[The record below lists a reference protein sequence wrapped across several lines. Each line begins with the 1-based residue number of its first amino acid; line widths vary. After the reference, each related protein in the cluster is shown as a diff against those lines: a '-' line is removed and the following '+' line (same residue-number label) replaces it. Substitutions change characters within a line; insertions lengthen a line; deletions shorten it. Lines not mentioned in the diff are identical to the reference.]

1 MSVSRG
7 RWTDAML
14 EPFRSVG
21 DPVADPVIQAVFADN
36 DVETVNRM
44 LRSIE
49 ANEHII
55 PAEMPDAVEVYLNQ
69 TDDWPAWAEAEKV
82 RLGQRL
88 FHRYG
93 MQMTLALFTWSLPCC
108 YAWAKAARVLTW
120 TGGIDKYVHRRII
133 ETAQFVLDV
142 MAEGG
147 LEHGGFGVRT
157 AQKIRL
163 LHAAIR
169 YHVRRDPRWQSS
181 EWGVPVNQEDQV
193 ATLLSLALVPRV
205 LTKLGLDFTPEEE
218 DAYFHCWKLIGH
230 FMGIDPAL
238 LPRDLDDGQELWD
251 AILERQ
257 VAPSEDGAA
266 LTKALVDYL
275 KMRIPGTMID
285 GLAVTL
291 MRELCSEAVAEAV
304 GLEKTD
310 WTRHLLAPMRWVVNL
325 ADEAQDQSSLAAKIS
340 ALLSRKLIEGLHAS
354 ERGGKRVTFRI
365 PQSLQE
371 AWGVS
376 SSEVTAR

>member
-1 MSVSRG
+1 MSVDRG

-14 EPFRSVG
+14 EPFRCIG
-21 DPVADPVIQAVFADN
+21 DPVADPVIEATFRN
-36 DVETVNRM
+36 NEVETVNRM
-44 LRSIE
+44 LRSIA

-55 PAEMPDAVEVYLNQ
+55 PAEMPDAVEVYLNE
-69 TDDWPAWAEAEKV
+69 TDDWPEWAEPEKV

-93 MQMTLALFTWSLPCC
+93 MQMTMALFTWSLPCC

-120 TGGIDKYVHRRII
+120 TGGIDKNVHRRII

-163 LHAAIR
+163 LHAAVR
-169 YHVRRDPRWQSS
+169 LHVQRDPRWQSS

-193 ATLLSLALVPRV
+193 ATLLSLALVPRA
-205 LTKLGLDFTPEEE
+205 LTKLRIDFTREEE

-230 FMGIDPAL
+230 FMGIVPAL
-238 LPRDLDDGQELWD
+238 LPRDLDDGQQLWD

-257 VAPSEDGAA
+257 VAPSEDGIA

-275 KMRIPGTMID
+275 KMRIPGTMMD
-285 GLAVTL
+285 GLAVTM

-304 GLEKTD
+304 ALEKTD
-310 WTRHLLAPMRWVVNL
+310 WTRHLLTPMRWGFFL
-325 ADEAQDQSSLAAKIS
+325 TDEAQDQSSLAAKVS
-340 ALLSRKLIEGLHAS
+340 GTLSRKLIEGLHAS
-354 ERGGKRVTFRI
+354 ERGGNRPTFRI
-365 PQSLQE
+365 PPSLQD
-371 AWGVS
+371 AWGVNG
-376 SSEVTAR
+376 SEAKAK

>member
-1 MSVSRG
+1 MPVSRG

-21 DPVADPVIQAVFADN
+21 DPVADPVIQAVFTGN
-36 DVETVNRM
+36 DAETVNRM

-55 PAEMPDAVEVYLNQ
+55 PAEMPDAVEVYLNE
-69 TDDWPAWAEAEKV
+69 TDDWPAWADAEKV
-82 RLGQRL
+82 RVGQRL

-108 YAWAKAARVLTW
+108 YAWANAARVLTW

-169 YHVRRDPRWQSS
+169 YHIRRDPRWQSS

-218 DAYFHCWKLIGH
+218 DAYFHCWRLIGH

-291 MRELCSEAVAEAV
+291 IRELCSEAVAEAV

-310 WTRHLLAPMRWVVNL
+310 WTRHLLVPMRWAFNL
-325 ADEAQDQSSLAAKIS
+325 ADEAQDQSSLAAKSS
-340 ALLSRKLIEGLHAS
+340 AFLSRKLIEGLHAS

-365 PQSLQE
+365 PQSLQD

-376 SSEVTAR
+376 SSEVMDR